1 MGRMHGRR
9 PPLAFDASG
18 ISVQKPP
25 MLPLS
30 LSHRLIL
37 VRHGETDW
45 NREGRL
51 QGGQDIPLNDLG
63 RRQAAEAAG
72 RLKAL
77 EPAYAGLD
85 YIASPM
91 QRARETMDI
100 LRRELD
106 LPAETYAID
115 QRLRELTFGAW
126 EGFTWRDVRKA
137 EREQAHLR
145 ERDKWG
151 FVPPGGES
159 YRMLAER
166 IRPVLEGLQR
176 ETVIVSHGGVA
187 RAVLALIGAVAT
199 QDAARVEIWQ
209 GKLLVVTGS
218 RADWL

>member
-1 MGRMHGRR
+1 M
-9 PPLAFDASG
+9 LALT
-18 ISVQKPP
+18 
-25 MLPLS
+25 LP
-30 LSHRLIL
+30 HRLIL

-63 RRQAAEAAG
+63 RQQAAEAAG

-77 EPAYAGLD
+77 APDFAGLD
-85 YIASPM
+85 YLCSPM

-100 LRRELD
+100 LRRELA
-106 LPAETYAID
+106 LPAGAYRFDE
-115 QRLRELTFGAW
+115 RLKELTFGSW
-126 EGFTWRDVRKA
+126 EGFTWRDIRKA
-137 EREQAHLR
+137 EREQAGLR

-166 IRPVLEGLQR
+166 VRPVLEVLGR

-187 RAVLALIGAVAT
+187 RAVLALVGAVSPQKASM
-199 QDAARVEIWQ
+199 VEIWQ
-209 GKLLVVTGS
+209 GKLLVVEGGK
-218 RADWL
+218 AEWM

>member
-1 MGRMHGRR
+1 M
-9 PPLAFDASG
+9 LALT
-18 ISVQKPP
+18 
-25 MLPLS
+25 LP
-30 LSHRLIL
+30 HRLIL

-63 RRQAAEAAG
+63 RQQAAEAAG

-77 EPAYAGLD
+77 APDFAGLD
-85 YIASPM
+85 YLCSPM

-100 LRRELD
+100 LRRELA
-106 LPAETYAID
+106 LPAGAYRFDE
-115 QRLRELTFGAW
+115 RLKELTFGSW
-126 EGFTWRDVRKA
+126 EGFTWRDIRKA
-137 EREQAHLR
+137 EREQAGLR

-166 IRPVLEGLQR
+166 VRPVLEGLGR

-187 RAVLALIGAVAT
+187 RAVLALVGAVSPQKASM
-199 QDAARVEIWQ
+199 VEIWQ
-209 GKLLVVTGS
+209 GKLLVVEGGK
-218 RADWL
+218 AEWM